1 MNNQESFSVEVP
13 VNDPATMKRFQNF
26 MDEYADAMNNYITET
41 ATKLGVS
48 EGCASDIIYLRG
60 RSRWTQA
67 ACGQSDYRLLVPSPY
82 KTQRTKGNT

>member
-1 MNNQESFSVEVP
+1 MNNQETFSVEIP
-13 VNDPATMKRFQNF
+13 VNDPAAMKRFQKF
-26 MDEYADAMNNYITET
+26 MDEYADAMNNYIAET

-67 ACGQSDYRLLVPSPY
+67 AEDELVRRNKAGEPAP
-82 KTQRTKGNT
+82 NIMEWP